1 MTQQHFSRR
10 NFLRLGGLGIAAA
23 AMPDA
28 MAGMAVK
35 AKPAKLSVQLYSVS
49 EQIVKDTRSTLWK
62 IADIGFKNVE
72 TAFWPRELSLQTA
85 AGYLKEFGL
94 GVSSAHVEIPVGGQ
108 KKVFLDT
115 ARAFNC
121 QKMIWHGWPEDK
133 RYSSLEGTKELVR
146 IYNEAGRFARD
157 NGLQFGIHN
166 HWWEF
171 RNKPG
176 GRYVYEILQ
185 EELDPEIFFEIDTYW
200 VKVAGHDPATIVAK
214 MGSRVKLMHI
224 KDGPARWS
232 EKLAEDNPDPMTP
245 VGKGTQDFP
254 KIIKAAGTNPEWLV
268 VEMDKVDMDVFEALR
283 QSFNYMTGKRLARP

>member
-232 EKLAEDNPDPMTP
+232 DKLAEDNPDPMTP

-268 VEMDKVDMDVFEALR
+268 VEMDKVDMDIFEALR